1 MGSFTISQIT
11 DPATGVLVR
20 EPSACCSRMDT
31 HARLMRSDRTRAAFY
46 LGDDLRSLIPVRPTE
61 LSVGF
66 PTVRLEVSF
75 GP

>member
-1 MGSFTISQIT
+1 MPF
-11 DPATGVLVR
+11 AT
-20 EPSACCSRMDT
+20 DT
-31 HARLMRSDRTRAAFY
+31 HGRPTRSDRTRAAFY